1 MVLEMIWSSFNEI
14 LILLPLITLF
24 DDQPLKLN
32 SIINSRPYNMLIIQ
46 GVFDSMDR
54 VDVLHNL
61 NLRLFT

>member
-32 SIINSRPYNMLIIQ
+32 SIINSRPHNMLIIQ

-54 VDVLHNL
+54 VDV
-61 NLRLFT
+61 